1 MTTAS
6 TAARE
11 LGAFL
16 RSRREQTRPED
27 LGLEPGPRRRVEG
40 LRREEVA
47 ALAGLSTDYYQR
59 LEQGRNVRP
68 SDAVLD
74 SIADA
79 LDLDE
84 VERRHLMTV
93 ARAARRPSPP
103 RRRARE
109 RVPDNARL
117 LIASLGLPAF
127 AVNRHLDVLAWN
139 GLAAELLG
147 DPLPLAPSH
156 RNVLITL
163 FRDEESR
170 LRCAGWETMALDY
183 IGMLRAAVALDPD
196 HPRAVAIIGELS
208 IQSAEFRRM
217 WAKHDVRESVHGAKT
232 IRHPRIGEIDVEWDA
247 YPLPGTPGMH
257 LIVFTPQP
265 GNEDR
270 LRLLATVSG
279 LDAAARSS
287 ESSREVPGRR
297 DDSRLPRADV

>member
-1 MTTAS
+1 MATER

-16 RSRREQTRPED
+16 RSRREQTRPEE

-79 LDLDE
+79 LDFDE
-84 VERRHLMTV
+84 VERRHLMAL
-93 ARAARRPSPP
+93 ARATRRPSPP
-103 RRRARE
+103 RRRTQE
-109 RVPDNARL
+109 RVPENARL
-117 LIASLGLPAF
+117 LIASLALPAF
-127 AVNRHLDVLAWN
+127 AVSRHLDVLAWN
-139 GLAAELLG
+139 ELAAELLG
-147 DPLPLAPSH
+147 DPLQLPPGQ
-156 RNVLITL
+156 RNVLIAL
-163 FRDEESR
+163 FRDDETR

-196 HPRAVAIIGELS
+196 HPRAIAIVGELS
-208 IQSAEFRRM
+208 IRSAEFRRL
-217 WAKHDVRESVHGAKT
+217 WARHDVRDSVHGAKT
-232 IRHPRIGEIDVEWDA
+232 VRHPRIGEIAVEWDA
-247 YPLPGTPGMH
+247 YPLSGAPGANM
-257 LIVFTPQP
+257 IVFAPQS

-270 LRLLATVSG
+270 MRLLATVSS
-279 LDAAARSS
+279 LDGVTQPSGVRTRAAI
-287 ESSREVPGRR
+287 
-297 DDSRLPRADV
+297 